1 MLKKVIF
8 TIATVF
14 SMGVYANI
22 NTEPNQVKITD
33 YVNQNLMPHEK
44 EYLPYILKGNKS
56 LNCLSNLNN
65 VLCGAVHSLDFIKK
79 GNEYHLI
86 TSGFAF
92 DSNFS
97 FLEPIFFDKANTRIF
112 PKKVV
117 VQSSKDGNSYAEV
130 ISGVKAGDKAR
141 AIAPGYFNVTY
152 VFSENAYAQL
162 VSMNWDASNM
172 PVVLNSPS
180 NIKMEVSDSNVP
192 VVLSQKEMGIEKM
205 VPRIIP
211 VYEMKNIKL
220 SAKTSEAEDSVVK
233 LNDSGKESVVAAKND
248 KINIYRKV
256 SFDFPPRVETFVKI
270 SSTKKQEVNL
280 GQLMLK
286 GSSLINIGSDTYLR
300 KDGNNYLASVKV
312 GQNEIYF
319 EEVLPSLD
327 GVFNIK
333 GLSNVPFETWFIT
346 ANPNR
351 HSPEGAELISTDGMD
366 IPLNWKNIS
375 AYRVADSIKI
385 TEVNRNVSNLVNE
398 SKITK
403 NTYIAKDGSY
413 AVWDTLNIASNENS
427 WDSVVRQ
434 SNQSLK
440 SVELKAVSMS
450 DMSRVPLLV
459 DGEKPYFRLKGQGSS
474 LVYYEGRT
482 KSLEPNVYD
491 LDAEVENWSVKIP
504 PRERLLY
511 VKGANFTGEEIGY
524 WGIYS
529 LFWLMFF
536 GFVFFKLVNWRIA
549 TLATVSIIAL
559 APFFGLTIWFIW
571 GLILAAYIGLKF
583 GGVPNKK
590 ASVVGV
596 ASVLAF
602 VIWSIGGIS
611 FIKQELSII
620 LNPTIEMKL
629 LSERKEISVL
639 PINLKD
645 MDMGGNEQMFGN
657 AGALVE
663 NRNYKAR
670 MADEMMPQMA
680 SPVAAPMSNM
690 SVAPQMLAKEATVK
704 VLEAEDVKSSQQM
717 RDTPR
722 WKNVNH
728 IYSRSKDIN
737 LIGTIKD
744 NTKVEFVIAPAWIVN
759 IFAVFQMIVVVIVSI
774 MLSLLVLVSLKS
786 KEFAETI
793 MTSKMFD
800 FFFAVKG
807 N

>member
-1 MLKKVIF
+1 MLKKLIF

-14 SMGVYANI
+14 SIGVYANI
-22 NTEPNQVKITD
+22 NTEPNQVKIAD
-33 YVNQNLMPHEK
+33 YANQNLMPHEK

-56 LNCLSNLNN
+56 LNCLSNINN
-65 VLCGAVHSLDFIKK
+65 VLCGAVHSIEFIKK
-79 GNEYHLI
+79 GNEYHLV

-92 DSNFS
+92 DSKFS
-97 FLEPIFFDKANTRIF
+97 FLEPIFFDKSNTRMF
-112 PKKVV
+112 PKKVL
-117 VQSSKDGNSYAEV
+117 VQSSKDGNNYTEV
-130 ISGVKAGDKAR
+130 ISGIKDVDKAR
-141 AIAPGYFNVTY
+141 VISPGYFKVNY

-162 VSMNWDASNM
+162 VSMIWDASNM
-172 PVVLNSPS
+172 PVILNSPS
-180 NIKMEVSDSNVP
+180 DIKMEVADNNIP
-192 VVLSQKEMGIEKM
+192 VVLPQKDINKEKTTQRI
-205 VPRIIP
+205 VPIYAP
-211 VYEMKNIKL
+211 EMKSIKL
-220 SAKTSEAEDSVVK
+220 SAKTNVAEDSVVK
-233 LNDSGKESVVAAKND
+233 LNDNGKESFVATKND

-256 SFDFPPRVETFVKI
+256 SFDFPPRIETVVKI
-270 SSTKKQEVNL
+270 SSTKKQEVDL
-280 GQLMLK
+280 GQLMLN
-286 GSSLINIGSDTYLR
+286 GSSLINISSDTYLR
-300 KDGNNYLASVKV
+300 KEGKNYLASVKV
-312 GQNEIYF
+312 GQNEVYF

-327 GVFNIK
+327 GVFKVK

-366 IPLNWKNIS
+366 IPSNWKNIS
-375 AYRVADSIKI
+375 AYRVADSIAI
-385 TEVNRNVSNLVNE
+385 TEVNRNISNLVSE
-398 SKITK
+398 SKISK
-403 NTYIAKDGSY
+403 NTYIAKDGLY
-413 AVWDTLNIASNENS
+413 AVWDTLSIASNENS

-434 SNQSLK
+434 SNQSLQ
-440 SVELKAVSMS
+440 SVELKAVSMG
-450 DMSRVPLLV
+450 DMSRIPLLV
-459 DGEKPYFRLKGQGSS
+459 DNGKPYFRLKGQGNSV
-474 LVYYEGRT
+474 VYYEGRT

-491 LDAEVENWSVKIP
+491 LDAEVESWSVKIP

-549 TLATVSIIAL
+549 TLATVSIVSL

-590 ASVVGV
+590 ASVVGTT
-596 ASVLAF
+596 SMLAF
-602 VIWSIGGIS
+602 IIWSVGGIS

-629 LSERKEISVL
+629 LNERKEISTL
-639 PINLKD
+639 PMNFNEID
-645 MDMGGNEQMFGN
+645 MIGKEQMFGN

-663 NRNYKAR
+663 NRAR
-670 MADEMMPQMA
+670 MADEMMPQVA

-690 SVAPQMLAKEATVK
+690 SLAPQIVAKEATVK

-717 RDTPR
+717 RDVPK

-744 NTKVEFVIAPAWIVN
+744 NTKVEFMIAPAWIVN
-759 IFAVFQMIVVVIVSI
+759 VFAIFQMVIVVVVSI
-774 MLSLLVLVSLKS
+774 MLSLLVLISLKN

-793 MTSKMFD
+793 MASKMFD